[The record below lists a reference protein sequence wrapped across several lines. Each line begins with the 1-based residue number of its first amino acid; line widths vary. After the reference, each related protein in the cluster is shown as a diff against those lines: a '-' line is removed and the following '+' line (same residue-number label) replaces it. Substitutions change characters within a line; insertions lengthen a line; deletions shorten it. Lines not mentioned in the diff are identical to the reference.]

1 MQVVHS
7 TMRSLHEEHTTSLSK
22 IGDLATELER
32 YGVDLLS
39 NTNVFKG
46 TLSQRKQT
54 TFILVSLKLTF
65 DG

>member
-46 TLSQRKQT
+46 TLSHRK
-54 TFILVSLKLTF
+54 S
-65 DG
+65 